1 MLVINMFFFP
11 QSQLSKLQMHI
22 LSILLIL
29 TSARGYGKHAQ
40 FEVWYAM
47 FFKHNIDNILISIAS
62 KIPICKLKLFTQGHT
77 DTPLCQ
83 RFYCQSEED
92 QVWLYL
98 FYSHPFWSHY

>member
-1 MLVINMFFFP
+1 MGFFP

-83 RFYCQSEED
+83 RFYCHSEAGRSS
-92 QVWLYL
+92 VTIFIL
-98 FYSHPFWSHY
+98 YSHPLWSHY